1 MAKTAR
7 HRKNTSKKQKMY
19 KMKGCSHLARKTEKC
34 PLCGKKGGSP
44 DMPLAYTGQ
53 MVPSVPNPYLAYTR
67 QMGGVK
73 HMGQM
78 GGVKQMGYMG
88 GVKQMGQMGYMGGV
102 KQMGGNKFAYNNT
115 QGILAVNKLPV
126 GSNLNA
132 SFQRGG
138 GVIGG
143 PGGIPGYQPAAFYP
157 DGTVGN
163 SWTPATGG
171 LPGVD
176 GVSSNRNF
184 LSLNT
189 YPNDP
194 QTQNII
200 DERTVYNYGLKGG
213 RSREARG
220 GKYRTKSKKARRGG
234 ALLGLNQMIPT
245 DILNPLRSTSY
256 NLQGSLA
263 AMQGRTQPPSP
274 LPENSQLL
282 GTPTYN
288 SLSMFR

>member
-1 MAKTAR
+1 MAKTTR

-53 MVPSVPNPYLAYTR
+53 VVPSVPNPYLAYTR
-67 QMGGVK
+67 
-73 HMGQM
+73 H
-78 GGVKQMGYMG
+78 
-88 GVKQMGQMGYMGGV
+88 
-102 KQMGGNKFAYNNT
+102 MGGNKFPYNKT

-126 GSNLNA
+126 GANLNA

-143 PGGIPGYQPAAFYP
+143 PAGIPGYQPAAFYP

-163 SWTPATGG
+163 SWTPALGG

-213 RSREARG
+213 RSRQARG
-220 GKYRTKSKKARRGG
+220 GKYRTKSKKVRRGG
-234 ALLGLNQMIPT
+234 TLLGLNQMIPT

-263 AMQGRTQPPSP
+263 AVQGRSQPPNP

>member
-19 KMKGCSHLARKTEKC
+19 KMKGCSHLARKSGVC
-34 PLCGKKGGSP
+34 PVCGKMGGSP
-44 DMPLAYTGQ
+44 DAPLAYTGQ
-53 MVPSVPNPYLAYTR
+53 AIPTVPNPFLAYTG
-67 QMGGVK
+67 QNGGVRRR
-73 HMGQM
+73 
-78 GGVKQMGYMG
+78 GGFKNGHR
-88 GVKQMGQMGYMGGV
+88 
-102 KQMGGNKFAYNNT
+102 GGNKFPYNNT
-115 QGILAVNKLPV
+115 HGILAVNKLPT
-126 GSNLNA
+126 GANLNA

-138 GVIGG
+138 GVVGG
-143 PGGIPGYQPAAFYP
+143 PGGIPGYSPAAFYP

-163 SWTPATGG
+163 SWTPAVGG
-171 LPGVD
+171 WPGVD

-194 QTQNII
+194 QTQNILQ
-200 DERTVYNYGLKGG
+200 ERTVSNYGLKGG
-213 RSREARG
+213 RSRRRRG
-220 GKYRTKSKKARRGG
+220 GRKSRKTRRGG
-234 ALLGLNQMIPT
+234 ALLGLNQMLPA

-256 NLQGSLA
+256 NLQGSVA
-263 AMQGRTQPPSP
+263 AIQGRTQPPNP

-282 GTPTYN
+282 GTPSYN